1 MKIVNGEKY
10 AADIKILVKDYVTSL
25 NRDLNF
31 QNVDDELEHFPAKY
45 TPPNGKLLAAVIDDK
60 VIGCIAYQKQ
70 SDIQCE
76 MKRLYVKPEYRKLK
90 AGFALVQAIIDEVRK
105 DGFQEMVLDTLR
117 PLESAI
123 RLYESVGFF
132 ETTPYYDNPFDDVV
146 YMKLE
151 L

>member
-31 QNVDDELEHFPAKY
+31 QNVDDELKNFPEKY

-70 SDIQCE
+70 SDTQCE

-90 AGFALVQAIIDEVRK
+90 AGFALVQAIIDEARK